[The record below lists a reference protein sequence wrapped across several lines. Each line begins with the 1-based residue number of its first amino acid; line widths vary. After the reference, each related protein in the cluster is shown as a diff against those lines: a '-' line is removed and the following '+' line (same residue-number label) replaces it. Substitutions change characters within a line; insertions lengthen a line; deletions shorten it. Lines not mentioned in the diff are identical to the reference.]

1 MKVNLTLKIVKNQ
14 TLLKI
19 CLLFFAAAG
28 TIYGQQAPES
38 GEPAKVA
45 PLFQSEEPLPVR
57 LRYSDKDMR
66 KDTNDSTYIMS
77 MMGYQKPDGSWDSL
91 EIRAHARGNWRRE
104 NCFLTPVMVKFKKK
118 DVEGTVFEGQK
129 EMKLVLPCRNND
141 LGQDY
146 VVKEYM
152 AYKIY
157 EPISPFHFKT
167 RRLAIEMTD
176 DKGSKS
182 KTYQVEGFLIEDIDE
197 IADRFEANKMKRNVH
212 PLQQD
217 DLTSVQNDFFQYLIG
232 NTDFSSAYQH
242 NEKLLFVKGRQAIP
256 IPYDFDM
263 CGLVNANYA
272 VVSEIQGEVL
282 ALNSVT
288 ERLFRGFK
296 RDPALFEQ
304 VRQQYRD
311 QRGEIMRRVEALKSS
326 FRNEKQYEEARNYVV
341 SFFTVLDD
349 PAKYQSE
356 ILNKARE
363 K

>member
-14 TLLKI
+14 TLIKI
-19 CLLFFAAAG
+19 SLLFFVAAG

-38 GEPAKVA
+38 GESAKVA

-77 MMGYQKPDGSWDSL
+77 TMGYQKPDGSWDSL

-146 VVKEYM
+146 VIKEYM

-176 DKGSKS
+176 EKGNKS

-197 IADRFEANKMKRNVH
+197 IAGRFEANKMKRNVH

-349 PAKYQSE
+349 PAKFQSE